1 MSISGNTT
9 PKSES
14 FEGFEMQEAIATSRL
29 TPTPIKRFKSCLN
42 KISERNFPKI
52 SDEMLTIHLLEEP
65 ENLEENSS
73 DKESMLPVVETFMAN
88 VCVFERNIEA
98 INVYTKT
105 FCKLKDNWKGRQ
117 GKVLMETMLS
127 ELSKF
132 FPEYN
137 KLIESSEFES
147 DSEAWI
153 KKRNQCLKLCQF
165 TSGLYN
171 EGGVS
176 IKLILVILTLFMKPK
191 KECIEVFC
199 KLFSGSQE
207 KLMKDEL
214 FNSKILPKFKG
225 FLEEH
230 HKSKTLE
237 PMYRFMCL
245 EILDKC

>member
-1 MSISGNTT
+1 MSVSDNTT
-9 PKSES
+9 PKSEN
-14 FEGFEMQEAIATSRL
+14 FEGFEMQESIAVSRL

-65 ENLEENSS
+65 ENLEINPF
-73 DKESMLPVVETFMAN
+73 DKEGMLPVVETFIAN

-98 INVYTKT
+98 INVYAKT

-117 GKVLMETMLS
+117 GKVLMEVMLS

-137 KLIESSEFES
+137 KAVEASDIEP
-147 DSEAWI
+147 DSETWI
-153 KKRNQCLKLCQF
+153 RKRNHCLKLCQF
-165 TSGLYN
+165 TSALYN
-171 EGGVS
+171 EGGVG
-176 IKLILVILTLFMKPK
+176 IKLIIVILNLFMKPQ
-191 KECIEVFC
+191 KESIEVFC
-199 KLFSGSQE
+199 KLFSSSLD
-207 KLMKDEL
+207 KLMKDEI
-214 FNSKILPKFKG
+214 FQSKILPKFKN

-230 HKSKTLE
+230 QKSKILE

-245 EILDKC
+245 EILDKF